1 MSETGSVTSSAP
13 EIWFYHLERSTLHQA
28 LPVLLEKT
36 LERGWRAV
44 VRASDAALVED
55 LDQHL
60 WTFRPDSFLAHGRQG
75 DAQAQD
81 QPIWIT
87 TGHDTPNGPQALFI
101 VDASDLGDT
110 KGLDRCFI
118 LFDGTDE
125 TALAQARDRWK
136 SLKAAGHTLAY
147 WAQSPEGRW
156 ERRQ

>member
-1 MSETGSVTSSAP
+1 MTETSA

-36 LERGWRAV
+36 REKGWRAL
-44 VRASDAALVED
+44 VRAGTAELVED

-60 WTFRPDSFLAHGRQG
+60 WTWRPDSFLAHGREG
-75 DAQAQD
+75 DDHAAN
-81 QPIWIT
+81 QPIWLT
-87 TGHDTPNGPQALFI
+87 TGSDNPNGAEALFV
-101 VDASDLGDT
+101 VDQSELGET
-110 KGLDRCFI
+110 KGLQRCFI

-125 TALAQARDRWK
+125 TALTHARERWK
-136 SLKAAGHTLAY
+136 TLKAAGHSLAY